1 MPKQYKNTGPLPICG
16 KKPGDIVDAVEVPD
30 VALLTSLG
38 WLVPVESGTSSST
51 MKASKSSTEE
61 KS

>member
-1 MPKQYKNTGPLPICG
+1 MAKQYKITGPLPIAG
-16 KKPGDIVDAVEVPD
+16 RKPGDIVSSDM
-30 VALLTSLG
+30 LTDEEH
-38 WLVPVESGTSSST
+38 LVSIGVIVLVESGTASST